1 MKTIVQIT
9 LAFALLFAC
18 AQQTTAQQLK
28 GMSLDEIQKQFSSC
42 SHNSAGATIK
52 ITSVHADV
60 SSVCC
65 KTIYFDCIL

>member
-28 GMSLDEIQKQFSSC
+28 GMSLEEIQKQFS
-42 SHNSAGATIK
+42 
-52 ITSVHADV
+52 VHADV
-60 SSVCC
+60 PSVCR
-65 KTIYFDCIL
+65 